1 MKVIVQRVSRA
12 SVRVDGEVVGA
23 IDRAG
28 LCVLVGFT
36 HLDTVADADQL
47 ADKVWGLRIM
57 DGELSASDLDA
68 PILAI
73 SQFTLY
79 ADVRKGRRPSWSA
92 AAPGPVAGPLMDAF
106 VAALRARGATVETG
120 QFGAQMQVELVN
132 DGPFTLV
139 LDSSTWSRAPERAT
153 LA

>member
-1 MKVIVQRVSRA
+1 MRLVVQRVSRA

-23 IDRAG
+23 IDRPG
-28 LCVLVGFT
+28 LCILVGVA
-36 HLDTVADADQL
+36 HDDTVADADKL

-57 DGELSASDLDA
+57 DGELSASDLEA

-92 AAPGPVAGPLMDAF
+92 AAPGPVSEPLVDAF
-106 VAALRARGATVETG
+106 VVALRARGATVETG
-120 QFGAQMQVELVN
+120 RFGAHMDVELVN
-132 DGPFTLV
+132 DGPVTLV
-139 LDSSTWSRAPERAT
+139 LDSAVWSPRSDASTRV
-153 LA
+153 